1 MEKIKTWSFTH
12 YKLANRLRKAGY
24 IVRVA
29 WHGDKATSAE
39 FTHIYVCDDV
49 CSRLFTTPRAAC
61 AALLQKNPH

>member
-1 MEKIKTWSFTH
+1 MEKIKTWSFAH

-29 WHGDKATSAE
+29 WYGDKTTSAE
-39 FTHIYVCDDV
+39 FTHIYVSDDV
-49 CSRLFTTPRAAC
+49 SSRLFTTPRAAC